1 MNNTIYH
8 LFFRRIA
15 RDLYRYLPALL
26 LAMAASSCQKTGFSY
41 NNVVDNNQNTDYI
54 LSDTLTVNVKTVQQD
69 SVPTSG
75 TGVLL
80 AGKRTDPLF
89 GTATIQSYFQI
100 AQPATVDIPANG
112 SAYDSMVLIMRPNGY
127 IAGDSTIPQEFQVYR
142 VTSTIQTAKNF
153 YYLYNSSS
161 FATESTPIG
170 SFSGVIRPL
179 TDKTVTV
186 HMSDQL
192 GSLLFGMLRDKS
204 PDITANNT
212 FLEFFKG
219 LNVRGGPNSKAV
231 TGFSATDTSLVMRLY
246 YHVNEIITTVKYV
259 DFKMQASNL
268 QFNQVVADH
277 TGTPLAPLTGSV
289 TELPSA
295 STGNRV
301 FTQPVTGS
309 ATRIDIPYIKNLVYM
324 GQFFKIMKVYMTLK
338 PVLGTYTDNRLPP
351 RMALCEV
358 NKLNEV
364 TDTLTYG
371 QLTVDKLYD
380 KNTNYTFDI
389 TNYVI
394 KEQTA
399 SITDTRGL
407 LLTPSATDSRTTLDR
422 LVIGDQQ
429 NTDNKLKIQLY
440 YLLYK

>member
-1 MNNTIYH
+1 MNNTMYH

-15 RDLYRYLPALL
+15 RGLYRYLPALL
-26 LAMAASSCQKTGFSY
+26 LAAAVSSCQKTGFSY

-75 TGVLL
+75 TEVLL

-89 GTATIQSYFQI
+89 GTAAIQSYFQI
-100 AQPATVDIPANG
+100 AQPATVDIPVNG

-127 IAGDSTIPQEFQVYR
+127 MAGDSTIPQEFQVYR

-161 FATESTPIG
+161 FSTESTPIG

-192 GSLLFGMLRDKS
+192 GSLLFNMLRDKS

-219 LNVRGGPNSKAV
+219 LNVRGGPNSKGV
-231 TGFSATDTSLVMRLY
+231 TGFSATDSSLVMRLY

-277 TGTPLAPLTGSV
+277 TGTPLAPLTGNV

-324 GQFFKIMKVYMTLK
+324 GQFFKVMKVYMTLK

-399 SITDTRGL
+399 STTDTRGL

-422 LVIGDQQ
+422 LVVGDQQ
-429 NTDNKLKIQLY
+429 NADNKLKIQLY

>member
-1 MNNTIYH
+1 MNNTMYH
-8 LFFRRIA
+8 LFFRRSAGGI
-15 RDLYRYLPALL
+15 RRYLPALL
-26 LAMAASSCQKTGFSY
+26 LVAAVSSCQKTGFTY

-54 LSDTLTVNVKTVQQD
+54 LTDTLTVNVKTVQQD

-75 TGVLL
+75 AEVLL
-80 AGKRTDPLF
+80 AGKRVDPLF

-100 AQPATVDIPANG
+100 AQPAAVDIPVNG

-127 IAGDSTIPQEFQVYR
+127 IAGDSTIPQDLQVYR

-153 YYLYNSSS
+153 YYLYNNSS
-161 FATESTPIG
+161 FSTESTPIG
-170 SFSGVIRPL
+170 SFSGIIRPG
-179 TDKTVTV
+179 TDKTVTL

-192 GSLLFGMLRDKS
+192 GAQLFGMLRDKS

-231 TGFSATDTSLVMRLY
+231 SGFSATDSSLVMRLY

-277 TGTPLAPLTGSV
+277 TGTPLAPLAGNV
-289 TELPSA
+289 KELSSA

-301 FTQPVTGS
+301 FTQPITGS

-338 PVLGTYTDNRLPP
+338 PVLGTYTDSRLPP

-358 NKLNEV
+358 NKLNDV

-389 TNYVI
+389 TSYVT
-394 KEQTA
+394 KEQTV
-399 SITDTRGL
+399 SDVNSRGL

-422 LVIGDQQ
+422 LVTGDQKNTQ
-429 NTDNKLKIQLY
+429 NQLKIQLY

>member
-1 MNNTIYH
+1 MNNTMYH

-15 RDLYRYLPALL
+15 RGLYRYLPALL
-26 LAMAASSCQKTGFSY
+26 LAMAVSSCQKTGFSY
-41 NNVVDNNQNTDYI
+41 NNIVDNNQNTDYI

-75 TGVLL
+75 TEVLL

-100 AQPATVDIPANG
+100 AQPATVDIPVNG

-127 IAGDSTIPQEFQVYR
+127 MAGDSTIPQEFQVYR

-153 YYLYNSSS
+153 YYLYNNSS
-161 FATESTPIG
+161 FSTESTPIG

-192 GSLLFGMLRDKS
+192 GSLLFNMLRDKS

-219 LNVRGGPNSKAV
+219 LNVRGGPGSKAV
-231 TGFSATDTSLVMRLY
+231 TGFSATDSSLVMRLY

-399 SITDTRGL
+399 STTDSRGL

-422 LVIGDQQ
+422 LVTGDQQ

>member
-1 MNNTIYH
+1 MNNTMYH

-15 RDLYRYLPALL
+15 RSLYRYLPALL
-26 LAMAASSCQKTGFSY
+26 LAMAVSSCQKTGFSY
-41 NNVVDNNQNTDYI
+41 NNIVDNNQNTDYI

-75 TGVLL
+75 TEVLL

-100 AQPATVDIPANG
+100 AQPASVDIPVNG

-127 IAGDSTIPQEFQVYR
+127 MAGDSTIPQEFQVYR

-153 YYLYNSSS
+153 YYLYNNSS
-161 FATESTPIG
+161 FSTESTPIG

-192 GSLLFGMLRDKS
+192 GSLLFNMLRDKS

-219 LNVRGGPNSKAV
+219 LNVRGGPGSKAV
-231 TGFSATDTSLVMRLY
+231 TGFSATDSSLVMRLY

-399 SITDTRGL
+399 STTDTRGL

-422 LVIGDQQ
+422 LVTGDQQ

>member
-1 MNNTIYH
+1 
-8 LFFRRIA
+8 
-15 RDLYRYLPALL
+15 
-26 LAMAASSCQKTGFSY
+26 
-41 NNVVDNNQNTDYI
+41 
-54 LSDTLTVNVKTVQQD
+54 
-69 SVPTSG
+69 
-75 TGVLL
+75 
-80 AGKRTDPLF
+80 
-89 GTATIQSYFQI
+89 
-100 AQPATVDIPANG
+100 
-112 SAYDSMVLIMRPNGY
+112 
-127 IAGDSTIPQEFQVYR
+127 
-142 VTSTIQTAKNF
+142 
-153 YYLYNSSS
+153 
-161 FATESTPIG
+161 
-170 SFSGVIRPL
+170 
-179 TDKTVTV
+179 
-186 HMSDQL
+186 
-192 GSLLFGMLRDKS
+192 
-204 PDITANNT
+204 
-212 FLEFFKG
+212 
-219 LNVRGGPNSKAV
+219 
-231 TGFSATDTSLVMRLY
+231 
-246 YHVNEIITTVKYV
+246 
-259 DFKMQASNL
+259 MQASNL

-399 SITDTRGL
+399 STTDTRGL

-422 LVIGDQQ
+422 LVTGDQQ

>member
-1 MNNTIYH
+1 MNNTMYH
-8 LFFRRIA
+8 LFFRRSAGSI
-15 RDLYRYLPALL
+15 RRYLPVLL
-26 LAMAASSCQKTGFSY
+26 LVAAVSSCQKTGFTY

-75 TGVLL
+75 AEVLL
-80 AGKRTDPLF
+80 AGKSTDALF

-100 AQPATVDIPANG
+100 AQPAAVEIPANG
-112 SAYDSMVLIMRPNGY
+112 SAYDSMVLMMRPNGY
-127 IAGDSTIPQEFQVYR
+127 IAGDSTIPQELQVYR

-153 YYLYNSSS
+153 YYLYNNSS
-161 FATESTPIG
+161 FATESSPIG
-170 SFSGVIRPL
+170 SFNGIIRPG
-179 TDKTVTV
+179 TDTIVTV
-186 HMSDQL
+186 HMSDLL
-192 GSLLFGMLRDKS
+192 GSQLFTMLRNKS

-231 TGFSATDTSLVMRLY
+231 TGFKATESYLVMRLY
-246 YHVNEIITTVKYV
+246 YHINEIITTVKYV

-277 TGTPLAPLTGSV
+277 TGTPLAPLTGNV
-289 TELPSA
+289 KELSSA

-301 FTQPVTGS
+301 FTQPITGS

-338 PVLGTYTDNRLPP
+338 PVLGTYTDHRLPP

-389 TNYVI
+389 TSYVT
-394 KEQTA
+394 KEQTVSDA
-399 SITDTRGL
+399 DSRGL
-407 LLTPSATDSRTTLDR
+407 LLTPSATDSRTSLDR
-422 LVIGDQQ
+422 LVTGDQKNTQ
-429 NTDNKLKIQLY
+429 NQLKIQLY

>member
-1 MNNTIYH
+1 M
-8 LFFRRIA
+8 
-15 RDLYRYLPALL
+15 
-26 LAMAASSCQKTGFSY
+26 
-41 NNVVDNNQNTDYI
+41 
-54 LSDTLTVNVKTVQQD
+54 
-69 SVPTSG
+69 PTSG
-75 TGVLL
+75 TEVLL

-100 AQPATVDIPANG
+100 AQPASVDIPVNG

-127 IAGDSTIPQEFQVYR
+127 MAGDSTIPQEFQVYR

-153 YYLYNSSS
+153 YYLYNNSS
-161 FATESTPIG
+161 FSTESTPIG

-192 GSLLFGMLRDKS
+192 GSLLFNMLRDKS

-219 LNVRGGPNSKAV
+219 LNVRGGPGSKAV
-231 TGFSATDTSLVMRLY
+231 TGFSATDSSLVMRLY

-399 SITDTRGL
+399 STTDTRGL

-422 LVIGDQQ
+422 LVTGDQQ

>member
-1 MNNTIYH
+1 MNNTMYH
-8 LFFRRIA
+8 LFFRRA
-15 RDLYRYLPALL
+15 VQGLYRYLPALL
-26 LAMAASSCQKTGFSY
+26 LAMAVSSCQKTGFTY

-75 TGVLL
+75 TEVLL

-100 AQPATVDIPANG
+100 AQPAAVDIPVNG

-127 IAGDSTIPQEFQVYR
+127 MAGDSTIPQEFQVYR

-153 YYLYNSSS
+153 YYLYNNSS
-161 FATESTPIG
+161 FSTESTPIG

-192 GSLLFGMLRDKS
+192 GSQLFNMLRDKS

-219 LNVRGGPNSKAV
+219 LNVRGGANSKAV
-231 TGFSATDTSLVMRLY
+231 TGFSATDSTLVMRLY
-246 YHVNEIITTVKYV
+246 YHINEIITTVKYV

-371 QLTVDKLYD
+371 QLTIDKLYD
-380 KNTNYTFDI
+380 KNTNYTFDL

-399 SITDTRGL
+399 STTDSRGL

-422 LVIGDQQ
+422 LVTGDQQ
-429 NTDNKLKIQLY
+429 NTDNKLTIQLY

>member
-1 MNNTIYH
+1 MNNTMYH
-8 LFFRRIA
+8 LFFRRSAGGI
-15 RDLYRYLPALL
+15 RRYLPALL
-26 LAMAASSCQKTGFSY
+26 LVAAVSSCQKTGFTY

-54 LSDTLTVNVKTVQQD
+54 LTDTLTVNVKTVQQD

-75 TGVLL
+75 AEVLL
-80 AGKRTDPLF
+80 AGKRVDPLF

-100 AQPATVDIPANG
+100 AQPAAVEIPVNG

-127 IAGDSTIPQEFQVYR
+127 IAGDSTIPQDLQVYR

-153 YYLYNSSS
+153 YYLYNNSS
-161 FATESTPIG
+161 FSTESTPIG
-170 SFSGVIRPL
+170 SFSGIIRPG
-179 TDKTVTV
+179 TDKTVTL

-192 GSLLFGMLRDKS
+192 GAQLFGMLRDKS

-231 TGFSATDTSLVMRLY
+231 SGFSATDSSLVMRLY

-277 TGTPLAPLTGSV
+277 TGTPLAPLTGNV
-289 TELPSA
+289 KELSSA

-301 FTQPVTGS
+301 FTQPITGS

-338 PVLGTYTDNRLPP
+338 PVLGTYTDSRLPP

-358 NKLNEV
+358 NKLNDV

-389 TNYVI
+389 TSYVT
-394 KEQTA
+394 KEQTV
-399 SITDTRGL
+399 SDVNSRGL

-422 LVIGDQQ
+422 LVTGDQKNTQ
-429 NTDNKLKIQLY
+429 NQLKIQLY